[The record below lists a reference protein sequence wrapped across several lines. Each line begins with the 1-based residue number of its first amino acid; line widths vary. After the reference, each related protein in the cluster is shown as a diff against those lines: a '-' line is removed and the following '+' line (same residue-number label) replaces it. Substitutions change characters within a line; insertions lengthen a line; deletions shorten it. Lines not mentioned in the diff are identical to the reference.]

1 MVITSRLML
10 QALPGP
16 GRLLPNLHLHA
27 TTGSLP
33 AFIARGVSSSCVQ
46 ANCVKLGGT
55 PGAWRD
61 WRVLA
66 NPRVSRETV
75 CGAPASGRTLRCCVV
90 SSSAMAGRCSDPPP
104 MYRANV
110 GVALIND
117 KNEVF
122 VAQRLDVPGAWQM
135 PQGGIDGE
143 EDPRAAAFRELREE
157 TGVTS
162 AEYLGE
168 VSEWLTYD
176 FPPDVKAKL
185 TTLWGTE
192 WNGQAQKWFLFR
204 FTGNDSEINLMGDG
218 SEKPEFSEWKWVPV
232 EDVIR
237 NWHSR
242 EKFTNEHSTI
252 WSSL

>member
-1 MVITSRLML
+1 MRCIALQSIASRAPQSAGSVVPEAAMVITSRLML

-117 KNEVF
+117 KNEVS
-122 VAQRLDVPGAWQM
+122 APA
-135 PQGGIDGE
+135 GG
-143 EDPRAAAFRELREE
+143 F
-157 TGVTS
+157 
-162 AEYLGE
+162 
-168 VSEWLTYD
+168 
-176 FPPDVKAKL
+176 
-185 TTLWGTE
+185 
-192 WNGQAQKWFLFR
+192 QAY
-204 FTGNDSEINLMGDG
+204 
-218 SEKPEFSEWKWVPV
+218 
-232 EDVIR
+232 
-237 NWHSR
+237 
-242 EKFTNEHSTI
+242 STI
-252 WSSL
+252 ANCLLSYCVESSF